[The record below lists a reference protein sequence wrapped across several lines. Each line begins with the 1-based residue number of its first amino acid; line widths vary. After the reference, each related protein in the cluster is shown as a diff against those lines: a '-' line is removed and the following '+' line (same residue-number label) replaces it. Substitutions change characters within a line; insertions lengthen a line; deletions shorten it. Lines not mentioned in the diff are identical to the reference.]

1 VIAFLAS
8 KPASYVTVAQYTMG
22 GEWKRE
28 SATAQDVDRTWHGRK
43 RTMKDTRRKETR
55 EMTKHMTGTREEWL
69 AARLELL
76 KAEKELTRRSDEL
89 ARQRQELP
97 WVRIERSI
105 DSRLMRGEPR

>member
-1 VIAFLAS
+1 MIAFLAS

-69 AARLELL
+69 AARSSWSRL
-76 KAEKELTRRSDEL
+76 RRS
-89 ARQRQELP
+89 
-97 WVRIERSI
+97 
-105 DSRLMRGEPR
+105 